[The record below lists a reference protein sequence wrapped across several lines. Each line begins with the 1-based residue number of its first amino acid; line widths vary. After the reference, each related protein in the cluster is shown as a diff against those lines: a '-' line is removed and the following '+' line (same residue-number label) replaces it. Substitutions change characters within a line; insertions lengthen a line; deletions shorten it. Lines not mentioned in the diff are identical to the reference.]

1 MERQAR
7 TGGDEIAWNND
18 SAMRVGAVGEFA
30 SENVS
35 PQLGDLSRV
44 VASKLIPNTVVLVV
58 IVHLSEIVVVAG

>member
-18 SAMRVGAVGEFA
+18 SAMRVGEFA
-30 SENVS
+30 SENVV

>member
-1 MERQAR
+1 
-7 TGGDEIAWNND
+7 
-18 SAMRVGAVGEFA
+18 MRVGAVGEFA